1 LAKLFHLKILTPE
14 RQFFEGDV
22 ESLTVTTTD
31 GRYSFLAGHVPTVMP
46 VAVGS
51 LVIKSP
57 DGTEEAFASEG
68 FLEVDH
74 EGLNVYVQA
83 CEHPGEIDENR
94 AEEARRRAEERLRQ
108 RRSMTEYGQ
117 SKMAMARA
125 LARLQ
130 ISKRNGY
137 H

>member
-1 LAKLFHLKILTPE
+1 MSKLFHLKVLTPE

-31 GRYSFLAGHVPTVMP
+31 GKYSFLAGHAPIVMP
-46 VAVGS
+46 VCVGS

-57 DGTEEAFASEG
+57 DGTEEVFTSEG

-74 EGLNVYVQA
+74 EGLSVYVQA
-83 CEHPGEIDENR
+83 CEHAGEIDKNR
-94 AEEARRRAEERLRQ
+94 AEEALRRAEERLRQ
-108 RRSMTEYGQ
+108 RRSMTEYRQ
-117 SKMAMARA
+117 SKAALARA

-130 ISKRNGY
+130 ISKRSGY
-137 H
+137 R